1 MDSLL
6 GQSELPYLS
15 HLDTSLCPTSLSYKH
30 SARKLQVLKDSIE
43 LLRNKRK
50 KINEQR
56 EVNLLTTVRTHM
68 EMAKILRKKLTMERN
83 SSTKQK
89 EVCSI
94 DFKPPSHF

>member
-50 KINEQR
+50 KLMN
-56 EVNLLTTVRTHM
+56 
-68 EMAKILRKKLTMERN
+68 
-83 SSTKQK
+83 K
-89 EVCSI
+89 E
-94 DFKPPSHF
+94 K

>member
-50 KINEQR
+50 LINNEQR
-56 EVNLLTTVRTHM
+56 EVNLLTRVCTHV
-68 EMAKILRKKLTMERN
+68 EMAKILRKKFTMERN

-94 DFKPPSHF
+94 DFKPNF

>member
-50 KINEQR
+50 LINNEQR
-56 EVNLLTTVRTHM
+56 EVNLLTRVFTHV
-68 EMAKILRKKLTMERN
+68 EMAKILRKKFTMERN

-89 EVCSI
+89 KSVL
-94 DFKPPSHF
+94 